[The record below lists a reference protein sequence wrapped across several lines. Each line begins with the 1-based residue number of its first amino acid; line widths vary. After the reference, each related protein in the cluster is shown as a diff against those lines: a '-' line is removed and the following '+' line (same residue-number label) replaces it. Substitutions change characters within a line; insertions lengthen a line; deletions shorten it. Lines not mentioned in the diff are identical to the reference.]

1 MDNDVHIHALMSYR
15 GQPNWPPS
23 WMWVGP
29 GENHYPHGEVG
40 VLKEVHISVLDPLKP
55 DSKRPYNRV
64 YLFMEYR
71 DCRYIGCLL
80 FDDPAGCREI
90 GKILSQYC
98 GRSLKEIGQIDLAHL
113 L

>member
-1 MDNDVHIHALMSYR
+1 MDNDVHIHALMSIAVSLT
-15 GQPNWPPS
+15 G
-23 WMWVGP
+23 
-29 GENHYPHGEVG
+29 
-40 VLKEVHISVLDPLKP
+40 
-55 DSKRPYNRV
+55 
-64 YLFMEYR
+64 
-71 DCRYIGCLL
+71 L